1 MLPFTFP
8 FTFLLATLLGAP
20 LTGPTLRPGP
30 NQKVILPYE
39 KICRV

>member
-1 MLPFTFP
+1 MLP
-8 FTFLLATLLGAP
+8 FTFLLATLFATLFATP

>member
-1 MLPFTFP
+1 MLPFTFLLA
-8 FTFLLATLLGAP
+8 TLLATLLGAP